1 MGGPALQHLYL
12 HVPFCPTICPYCDF
26 HVVRRYGDVV
36 EAYLKRLA
44 QEARGLF
51 EQHPGPLTTLYLGGG
66 TPSFLRS
73 HELEALFRAL
83 PWNIEAAEV
92 TLEAN
97 PGTLNP
103 ERLGLLRELGVNR
116 ISLGVQSFQD
126 SVLKTLGRAH
136 GRTGALRAVE
146 MSLEAGFHTS
156 IDLILG
162 LPGQDVEA
170 DLAQATA
177 LGVEHVSAYT
187 LQVEPGTPFALR
199 GLAPDPDS
207 EAQAL
212 ALAQEV
218 LGTAGLA
225 RYEVSNFARP
235 GRESQ
240 HNLAYWRNAFW
251 GGLGPGATGQLAGLE
266 PHIFAV
272 RYTNPPLPRWLQGE
286 EPLLEQVGSLE
297 HLKESL
303 MLGLRLAQGV
313 DLELLE
319 QRSGLEV
326 WPALEPAVRQLSSQG
341 LLVVQQKRI
350 RASDLNTLHP
360 IILQLWDGLERQ
372 NPAPLEPRRLP
383 GY

>member
-1 MGGPALQHLYL
+1 MQHLYL

-225 RYEVSNFARP
+225 RYEVSNLLALDEKASTTWPTGATPSGAGWGRALPDSLP
-235 GRESQ
+235 GSSRIFLQ
-240 HNLAYWRNAFW
+240 CAIPTPFTALAAGRRTLAGAGWQPRAPQGISYA
-251 GGLGPGATGQLAGLE
+251 GPAAGPGG
-266 PHIFAV
+266 
-272 RYTNPPLPRWLQGE
+272 
-286 EPLLEQVGSLE
+286 
-297 HLKESL
+297 
-303 MLGLRLAQGV
+303 
-313 DLELLE
+313 
-319 QRSGLEV
+319 
-326 WPALEPAVRQLSSQG
+326 
-341 LLVVQQKRI
+341 
-350 RASDLNTLHP
+350 
-360 IILQLWDGLERQ
+360 
-372 NPAPLEPRRLP
+372 
-383 GY
+383 